1 MQSNVLEE
9 LIIYKSKLSVKESWV
24 EKNLPNLWMYV
35 TNLQGDTLSE
45 KIYLLDNNNI
55 RPTCKM
61 CGSNVKFLSISR
73 GYREY
78 CSKKCSNS
86 DPELS
91 SIKMESLRKT
101 SLDKYGVDNPSK
113 SDIVKRNV
121 AESRKGYDYTNMI
134 FKIREKMLDKYGVDN
149 ISKTDWAK
157 DKKKE
162 TTLKNWGV
170 ENPFQSDIIKE
181 NIQRTLIDKIGVD
194 HPMRSKDIREK
205 VIRTNLDKYGVDNY
219 TKSKEYRDGIFDRYR
234 KGLTQTTL
242 NQDNNFVSYKGNGQ
256 YEMFC
261 DKGHNYITNSHLW
274 HARKYI
280 SKPQCTVCNPVERFA
295 SILED
300 ELYEYVSSVY
310 DGEIIQNYR
319 SKMEIDIYLPDINL
333 GFEFNGLYWHS
344 ELYKD
349 SNYHINKLRYFQEK
363 GIRIINIWED
373 DWVERCE
380 IVKSQIKNWIGLN
393 SGSKI
398 WARNCEV
405 REVEKSEALLFLDEN
420 HIQGKIASS
429 VKIGLYH
436 NDVLVSMMSFD
447 HFEGRN
453 KMLDTEWNLNRFC
466 SLLGYNIVGG
476 ASKLLKYFINTY
488 KPTRIITFADLS
500 WSTGNLY
507 YKIGFIEKSVTKP
520 NWTWLIDKRRVN
532 KQRWKKSK
540 LVKLGYDPDRSEVE
554 IMESEFGAVRVF
566 DCGQIKFEMIIEKPT
581 Q

>member
-274 HARKYI
+274 HARKSI

>member
-1 MQSNVLEE
+1 MEWFFLYIKIMQRNVLEE
-9 LIIYKSKLSVKESWV
+9 LIIYKSKSSVKESWV

-45 KIYLLDNNNI
+45 KIYLLDKNNI

-91 SIKMESLRKT
+91 SIKMDSLRKT

-121 AESRKGYDYTNMI
+121 AESRKGYDYTNMV
-134 FKIREKMLDKYGVDN
+134 FKVREKMLDKYGVDN

-157 DKKKE
+157 VKKRE

-181 NIQRTLIDKIGVD
+181 TIQKTLIDKIGVN
-194 HPMRSKDIREK
+194 HPMKSKIIREK
-205 VIRTNLDKYGVDNY
+205 TIRTNLDKYGVDNY

-234 KGLTQTTL
+234 KGLTKTTL
-242 NQDNNFVSYKGNGQ
+242 NQDNNFVSYTGKGQ

-274 HARKYI
+274 HARKSI
-280 SKPQCTVCNPVERFA
+280 SKPQCTVCNPVERF
-295 SILED
+295 SSVLED

-349 SNYHINKLRYFQEK
+349 SNYHINKLRYFKEK
-363 GIRIINIWED
+363 EIRIINIWED
-373 DWVERCE
+373 DWVEKSE

-405 REVEKSEALLFLDEN
+405 REVEKSEALRFLDEN

-429 VKIGLYH
+429 VKII
-436 NDVLVSMMSFD
+436 MMF
-447 HFEGRN
+447 
-453 KMLDTEWNLNRFC
+453 
-466 SLLGYNIVGG
+466 
-476 ASKLLKYFINTY
+476 
-488 KPTRIITFADLS
+488 
-500 WSTGNLY
+500 
-507 YKIGFIEKSVTKP
+507 
-520 NWTWLIDKRRVN
+520 
-532 KQRWKKSK
+532 
-540 LVKLGYDPDRSEVE
+540 
-554 IMESEFGAVRVF
+554 
-566 DCGQIKFEMIIEKPT
+566 
-581 Q
+581 

>member
-1 MQSNVLEE
+1 MQRNVLEE
-9 LIIYKSKLSVKESWV
+9 LIIYKSKSSVKESWV

-45 KIYLLDNNNI
+45 KIYLLDKNNI

-61 CGSNVKFLSISR
+61 CGSNVKFLSISS

-91 SIKMESLRKT
+91 SIKMDSLRKT
-101 SLDKYGVDNPSK
+101 SLDRYGVDNPSK

-121 AESRKGYDYTNMI
+121 AESRKGYDYTNMV
-134 FKIREKMLDKYGVDN
+134 FKVREKMLDKYGVDN

-157 DKKKE
+157 DKKRE

-181 NIQRTLIDKIGVD
+181 TIQKTLIDKIGVN
-194 HPMRSKDIREK
+194 HPMKSKIIREK
-205 VIRTNLDKYGVDNY
+205 TIRTNLDKYGVDNY

-234 KGLTQTTL
+234 KGLTKTTL
-242 NQDNNFVSYKGNGQ
+242 NQDNNFVSYTGKGQ

-274 HARKYI
+274 HARKSI
-280 SKPQCTVCNPVERFA
+280 SKPQCTVCNPVERF
-295 SILED
+295 SSVLED

-319 SKMEIDIYLPDINL
+319 SKMEIDIYLPDIDL

-373 DWVERCE
+373 DWIEKCE

-405 REVEKSEALLFLDEN
+405 REVEKSDALLFLDEN

-466 SLLGYNIVGG
+466 SLLGYSIVGG

-520 NWTWLIDKRRVN
+520 NWAWLIDKRRVN

-540 LVKLGYDPDRSEVE
+540 LVKLGYDPERSEVE

-581 Q
+581 E

>member
-1 MQSNVLEE
+1 MKSNVLEE
-9 LIIYKSKLSVKESWV
+9 LIIYKNKSSVKESWV
-24 EKNLPNLWMYV
+24 EKNLPNLWNYLIDLEG
-35 TNLQGDTLSE
+35 NSLSE
-45 KIYLLDNNNI
+45 KIYLLDNDK
-55 RPTCKM
+55 PTCKI
-61 CGSNVKFLSISR
+61 CNSDVKFLSLTR

-86 DPELS
+86 DPELCS
-91 SIKMESLRKT
+91 TKIENMKKT
-101 SLDKYGVDNPSK
+101 SLEKYGVDIPSK
-113 SDIVKRNV
+113 SDIVKKNT
-121 AESRKGYDYTNMI
+121 AEARKGYDYTGMVEKLKN
-134 FKIREKMLDKYGVDN
+134 KMLDKYGVDN
-149 ISKTDWAK
+149 ISKLESIK
-157 DKKKE
+157 EKKRE
-162 TTLKNWGV
+162 TTIKNWGV

-181 NIQRTLIDKIGVD
+181 TIQKTLIDKIGVD
-194 HPMRSKDIREK
+194 HPMKSKVVREK
-205 VIRTNLDKYGVDNY
+205 TARTNLEKWGVDNY
-219 TKSKEYRDGIFDRYR
+219 TKSKEYKDGIFDRYR
-234 KGLTQTTL
+234 KGITKTTL
-242 NQDNNFVSYKGNGQ
+242 NQNSNFISYIGKGQ
-256 YEMFC
+256 YEMLC
-261 DKGHNYITNSHLW
+261 DMGHNYNTNSHLW
-274 HARKYI
+274 HARKNI
-280 SKPQCTVCNPVERFA
+280 SKPQCTICNPVERF
-295 SILED
+295 SSVLED
-300 ELYEYVSSVY
+300 ELYEYISSVY

-319 SKMEIDIYLPDINL
+319 SKMEIDIYLPELRI

-349 SNYHINKLRYFQEK
+349 NDYHIKKLRYFEEK

-373 DWVERCE
+373 DWVEKSE

-393 SGSKI
+393 SGLKI

-405 REVEKSEALLFLDEN
+405 REVEKSEALRFLDEN

-429 VKIGLYH
+429 LKLGLYH
-436 NDVLVSMMSFD
+436 NNVLVSMMSFD

-466 SLLGYNIVGG
+466 SLLGHNIVGG

-520 NWTWLIDKRRVN
+520 NWAWLIDKRRVN

-566 DCGQIKFEMIIEKPT
+566 DCGQIKFQMIIEKPT

>member
-242 NQDNNFVSYKGNGQ
+242 NQDNNFVSYKGKGQ

-274 HARKYI
+274 HARKSI